1 VGSVIFADERFN
13 EHDRA
18 CFSVAFEQEAFRYD
32 GDRHASIRVPKGAH
46 LVDLGLTNKVVLI
59 TGGAKGIGAAI
70 ARTIAQEGAIPVII
84 DRDQDAAEKLQAE
97 LQQFHGDSYLV
108 VAELNTAEA
117 CFAAIEQTFKKVGRI
132 DALVNNAGVNDS
144 VGLEKGSP
152 DQFVAS
158 LQRNLLHYYNMAH
171 YALPHLKRAQGSIVG
186 IGSKTAVTG
195 QGGTS
200 GYVASKGAILSL
212 TREWAAELL
221 PYGIRVNAVVPAE
234 VMTPLY
240 QQWLGTFADP
250 EEKLNTIV
258 SKIPLGKRMTTAD
271 EIAATVVFLI
281 SSKASHITGQHLYVD
296 GGYVHLDRALT

>member
-1 VGSVIFADERFN
+1 
-13 EHDRA
+13 
-18 CFSVAFEQEAFRYD
+18 
-32 GDRHASIRVPKGAH
+32 
-46 LVDLGLTNKVVLI
+46 
-59 TGGAKGIGAAI
+59 
-70 ARTIAQEGAIPVII
+70 
-84 DRDQDAAEKLQAE
+84 
-97 LQQFHGDSYLV
+97 
-108 VAELNTAEA
+108 
-117 CFAAIEQTFKKVGRI
+117 
-132 DALVNNAGVNDS
+132 
-144 VGLEKGSP
+144 
-152 DQFVAS
+152 
-158 LQRNLLHYYNMAH
+158 MAH